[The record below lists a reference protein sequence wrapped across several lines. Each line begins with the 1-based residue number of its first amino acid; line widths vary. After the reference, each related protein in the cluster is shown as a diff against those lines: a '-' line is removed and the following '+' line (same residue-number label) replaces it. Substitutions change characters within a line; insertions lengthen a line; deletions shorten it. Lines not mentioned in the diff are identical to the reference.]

1 MTDVSVG
8 FRPPFWCP
16 SRWAPV
22 WRLHTNLY
30 KFGSNVF
37 PHIFDEKNCCDLNLG
52 ESDCIFTGF
61 FLFSD
66 SGLYLFNGFNFYF
79 NLFQEPITRS
89 LQQPHIPVTAFSQT
103 DLFLVWIYLEFRSP
117 REPQW
122 PIAITSTDYRRHV
135 YERPHC
141 FNLTEAC
148 SCGLV
153 LAYFARKISKNI
165 LVCKNAVSVAYC
177 GSCRLLVMGS
187 CLFEWCDTEN
197 QRYIR
202 NVHGSQG
209 VWDTCVFTRDGI
221 CWNILI

>member
-1 MTDVSVG
+1 MIFRSSRDKFTLLQQNSVTDVSVG

-30 KFGSNVF
+30 KFRSKVS

-89 LQQPHIPVTAFSQT
+89 LQQPHIPLTAFSQT

-117 REPQW
+117 RG
-122 PIAITSTDYRRHV
+122 TSVTNCNHKHGLPSACLR
-135 YERPHC
+135 
-141 FNLTEAC
+141 EA
-148 SCGLV
+148 
-153 LAYFARKISKNI
+153 A
-165 LVCKNAVSVAYC
+165 
-177 GSCRLLVMGS
+177 
-187 CLFEWCDTEN
+187 LF
-197 QRYIR
+197 
-202 NVHGSQG
+202 
-209 VWDTCVFTRDGI
+209 
-221 CWNILI
+221 